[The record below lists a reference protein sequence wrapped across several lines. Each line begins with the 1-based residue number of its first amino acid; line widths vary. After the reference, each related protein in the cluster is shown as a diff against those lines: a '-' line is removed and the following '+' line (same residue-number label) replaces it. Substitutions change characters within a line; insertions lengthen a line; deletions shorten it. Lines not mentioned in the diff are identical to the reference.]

1 MESEVKSYPNGLR
14 RVAGDVSVHA
24 LMKAMSREWRD
35 EVKVS
40 LGCLTAPKALK
51 NIAKGSNPGEPS
63 SEAIRPEKGKRSIAY
78 GRKGYRLEAYTTLR
92 RRASR
97 RSAER

>member
-51 NIAKGSNPGEPS
+51 NIAKGSNPGNRQVRRF
-63 SEAIRPEKGKRSIAY
+63 ALKRARDQSLMV
-78 GRKGYRLEAYTTLR
+78 GRGTG
-92 RRASR
+92 
-97 RSAER
+97 